1 MAGYESSGAWVR
13 REDGSLRG
21 NGRGRGGVGPED
33 VREKGAGRALPP
45 LLAW

>member
-1 MAGYESSGAWVR
+1 MVDEEGSGRCEEARLDEWCR
-13 REDGSLRG
+13 SG
-21 NGRGRGGVGPED
+21 D